1 MADNLR
7 FRADEPA
14 DHPGITVD
22 AFLDQPD
29 ADAVRVEPGDDARA
43 LIPHL
48 ARLRLIEVNFPV
60 FGDGRGYS
68 SARILRE
75 AGYRKEEGD
84 SWFGILAPTGTSPAV
99 IAKLE
104 KAIGDAVR
112 SPDIAEKLHL
122 GGCYVTYL
130 NATDFRSRISDESIM
145 FGNIIQ
151 KGNIKLT

>member
-1 MADNLR
+1 MADPLR

-29 ADAVRVEPGDDARA
+29 AHAVRVEPGDDARA

-48 ARLRLIEVNFPV
+48 PRLRLVEVNFPV

-75 AGYRKEEGD
+75 AGYAGELRAVGD
-84 SWFGILAPTGTSPAV
+84 VLVDQIGFMRRCGFDGFDPDQPLDPA
-99 IAKLE
+99 
-104 KAIGDAVR
+104 DAQ
-112 SPDIAEKLHL
+112 AAL
-122 GGCYVTYL
+122 
-130 NATDFRSRISDESIM
+130 SRWPAAYQPAADDRVPIWALRHGAAS
-145 FGNIIQ
+145 
-151 KGNIKLT
+151 